1 MARKRAPT
9 FDDQRAAILNHAAG
23 LFARQGYF
31 ATSMNDVARECGMS
45 KPSLYHYYR
54 DKYALL
60 LSIVDGHVTRLVD
73 LVRPASAVPAVPER
87 QLERLV
93 VTFLEAYADAQS
105 SHRVLTEDVKFL
117 KEEDAALVLQKQ
129 RLVVRAF
136 ANAITLV
143 RPALRSAQLESIV
156 TMLLFGMLNWMFTWV
171 RPGGALT
178 HSDLAPIVCELFLN
192 GVTGMNLPPAKDT
205 KSPTAQQSSAHKR
218 TSRTAKSL

>member
-1 MARKRAPT
+1 
-9 FDDQRAAILNHAAG
+9 
-23 LFARQGYF
+23 
-31 ATSMNDVARECGMS
+31 MNDVARECGMS

-73 LVRPASAVPAVPER
+73 LVTAASEQSGAPER

-93 VTFLEAYADAQS
+93 VIFLEAYADAQS

-136 ANAITLV
+136 AEAITLV
-143 RPALRSAQLESIV
+143 RPALRTAQLESIV

-171 RPGGALT
+171 RPGGPLT

-192 GVTGMNLPPAKDT
+192 GVTGMKLPPVKVP
-205 KSPTAQQSSAHKR
+205 KMPTAQGTSERKR
-218 TSRTAKSL
+218 ASKAAKPL